1 MTREE
6 LKTKVEFVTDEQVK
20 KIVYVFVT
28 TDTTPSFS
36 ALHSPSP

>member
-28 TDTTPSFS
+28 TDTTGLQLFNIIGVR
-36 ALHSPSP
+36 